1 MTGAAYSMWCF
12 LAVFQEGQLGTDEN
26 VNVIMKYVLMMT
38 ANFLWRYIKYH
49 QALTACFNNE
59 IVQDQL

>member
-49 QALTACFNNE
+49 QA
-59 IVQDQL
+59 